1 MFILK
6 LDYCDFFIWPP
17 ATSTNYPIYLKINI
31 EKNDEFISNMSVKL
45 QNYFFKV
52 LLFEVVTRKNDICSN
67 NKQKYY
73 CIYRKP
79 CFEPTIACD
88 AEHCDIEWYH
98 YACVNIKIAP
108 KGSWFCENCT
118 TKNKKKITKN

>member
-67 NKQKYY
+67 NN
-73 CIYRKP
+73 
-79 CFEPTIACD
+79 D